1 MTTPTPAPTDRTGVL
16 HWQRAE
22 VKHDAAL
29 SCLVVDVPLTAD
41 AEPTGP
47 DAVAEWIPRI
57 AQVTFA
63 RFGRTYEL
71 LAVGWRGGRN
81 YTALFTV
88 TPAAE
93 A

>member
-1 MTTPTPAPTDRTGVL
+1 MTPTTDRTGVL

-22 VKHDAAL
+22 VKHDEAL
-29 SCLVVDVPLTAD
+29 RCLVVDVPLTAD

-57 AQVTFA
+57 TAATYA
-63 RFGRTYEL
+63 RFGATYEL

-88 TPAAE
+88 HPTAE